1 MILIARAETLF
12 MSLFVKDAKKSI
24 YIYMYNVC
32 VYVCVCVCVCIYI
45 YKMTNRPTL
54 IVFSLKLFA
63 NQRNEK
69 TIFTFQQDILFIKSI
84 HVNKISF

>member
-1 MILIARAETLF
+1 MCVC
-12 MSLFVKDAKKSI
+12 M
-24 YIYMYNVC
+24 C
-32 VYVCVCVCVCIYI
+32 VYVCVCVCIYI